1 MVTAISF
8 MMMSCNKESKAF
20 KYVGLKVYDPVYVA
34 LEKGFFEAE
43 GLPFQLVDTVA
54 GGATAVQ
61 MVSSGSAQGGLV
73 STMAL
78 INARNNYI
86 PVTGVTDIQSS
97 FKDYPLEEFYVRKD
111 SGINSIKDLKG
122 KKIAINLIKSSF
134 HYTWLLALE
143 QNGMLPEDIE
153 FVSMPFSQQEGA
165 LEKGVVDAIGLMAP
179 YSAKAR
185 KNDNIKKLYD
195 CVDVFGERQ
204 FCMIFI
210 NSVYAEENPE
220 EVTKFVSALSKTCE
234 WIKDNQ
240 QEAKEII
247 SKYTGVDE
255 KYIDDYKFQNKAMVV
270 PEDIEYWLDYMIR
283 VEHVSPCAYGQRTVQ
298 QEHTLTRPVAQIA
311 GGAYRNPHI
320 VVKFLV
326 NIYQ

>member
-1 MVTAISF
+1 MKKFLLLVVTALSLSV
-8 MMMSCNKESKAF
+8 MGCKKDEEAF

-34 LEKGFFEAE
+34 LEKGFFEEE
-43 GLPFQLVDTVA
+43 GLNFKLVDTVA

-61 MVSSGSAQGGLV
+61 MVSSGAAQGALV

-86 PVTGVTDIQSS
+86 PVTGVADIQSS
-97 FKDYPLEEFYVRKD
+97 FYDSPLEEFYVRKD

-122 KKIAINLIKSSF
+122 KKIAINLVKSSF

-165 LEKGVVDAIGLMAP
+165 LEKGVVDAIGLMVP

-185 KNDNIKKLYD
+185 QNENIKKLYD
-195 CVDVFGERQ
+195 ATDIFGERQ
-204 FCMIFI
+204 FCMIFV

-220 EVTKFVSALSKTCE
+220 KVCKFVSALSKTCD

-240 QEAKEII
+240 QEAKHII

-255 KYIDDYKFQNKAMVV
+255 KYIDDYRFQNKAEVI
-270 PEDIEYWLDYMIR
+270 PADIEYWLDYMVR
-283 VEHVSPCAYGQRTVQ
+283 VEHVSPK
-298 QEHTLTRPVAQIA
+298 I
-311 GGAYRNPHI
+311 
-320 VVKFLV
+320 
-326 NIYQ
+326 NIEDVGTNKYNLRR